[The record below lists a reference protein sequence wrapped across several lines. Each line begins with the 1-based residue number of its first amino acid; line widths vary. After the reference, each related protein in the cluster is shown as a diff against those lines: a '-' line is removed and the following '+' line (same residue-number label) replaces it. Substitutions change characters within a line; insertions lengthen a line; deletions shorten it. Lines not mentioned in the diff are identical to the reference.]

1 MQFLIADISCNIACK
16 ELNIAQIAQINQFF
30 QLLHLVH
37 IYGHGFYEFSRM
49 LSIEYSREEIVKQT
63 PNQSPIFAIFVEY
76 SGEKNMA
83 DVIIFGYTVGRHR
96 ISNEVRRN
104 KSLALAALLLTS

>member
-1 MQFLIADISCNIACK
+1 MSSPIAKSVECSC
-16 ELNIAQIAQINQFF
+16 
-30 QLLHLVH
+30 
-37 IYGHGFYEFSRM
+37 
-49 LSIEYSREEIVKQT
+49 EEIVKQT

-83 DVIIFGYTVGRHR
+83 DVYIIYDSTVGSHR

-104 KSLALAALLLTS
+104 KSSALAALLLTS